1 MRRVLSVMLAV
12 GILLGATAC
21 GDDKKDDKAT
31 EQTDDTKAAD
41 PGSNSGGSKA
51 DEYCAA
57 VDAFVKEA
65 KGNLTD
71 PSKSAEIAQKAQE
84 LSTKAQEIT
93 TGGVSADEA
102 KQMGECTQKIST
114 AMAGG

>member
-57 VDAFVKEA
+57 VDAFVKPRGDA
-65 KGNLTD
+65 RARRAD
-71 PSKSAEIAQKAQE
+71 APSGPG
-84 LSTKAQEIT
+84 LLRSTPSSRRPRAT
-93 TGGVSADEA
+93 
-102 KQMGECTQKIST
+102 
-114 AMAGG
+114 